1 MTKNHRHHNITHDC
15 TLIKQQFME
24 SNGIVT
30 ITGPHGVI
38 LISAVV
44 YGLCNMKDV
53 TDTIKYINGQ
63 TDLPIDCIEID
74 TGKLNEYTE
83 CDIEFGQQK
92 MIQID
97 YIKCCGDHTHHCS
110 DHCGDHTHNQCIPI
124 IPPPPHHC
132 PCHPHP
138 CPPRPHPC
146 PPRPHP
152 CPPRPHPCPPHPCPP
167 HPHPCPPHPH
177 PCPPHPHPCPPRPHP
192 CPPQPHPCPPHPCP
206 PHPHPCPPHPHPCP
220 CPPPPH
226 TVNYS
231 ENLLFPLYPIH
242 KPIKYCNKIYS
253 QQYPIRGPFCK
264 SISPDLQ
271 CNKKCKCAKCRKHH

>member
-146 PPRPHP
+146 PP
-152 CPPRPHPCPPHPCPP
+152 
-167 HPHPCPPHPH
+167 
-177 PCPPHPHPCPPRPHP
+177 
-192 CPPQPHPCPPHPCP
+192 
-206 PHPHPCPPHPHPCP
+206 HPCPPHPHPCP